1 MQSKC
6 PDEQSQMISVR
17 VHTTFPKEGFL
28 VKIKPPRYLQLQ
40 LRSCKEPWLSKS
52 TP

>member
-1 MQSKC
+1 MQLKC

-17 VHTTFPKEGFL
+17 VHTAFPKEGFL
-28 VKIKPPRYLQLQ
+28 GKIKLPRCLQLQ
-40 LRSCKEPWLSKS
+40 LRSYEEPWLSKS